1 MLSIKKD
8 TFPHFKQLDE
18 MDCGP
23 TCLRIICQYYGLQ
36 YSADE
41 LRKLSYKTRIGSNL
55 MGLSEAAEQIGFRTT
70 GFKIDI
76 GSLKEENPTPFIAH
90 WQQRH
95 FIVVYK
101 IEKGKVY
108 VSDPAYGKITF
119 TETEFLKG
127 WATSQYGE
135 GVILTLEP
143 TPNLKNSPSQQE
155 RVARE
160 GFKFLLSYLKGYRY
174 ILFQLFIGLIIGSLL
189 QLVFPFLTQ
198 SIIDIG
204 IRQHNL
210 SFIYLVLLG
219 QLVLFV
225 GRMFVEILRN
235 EILTHLSSR
244 INIHL
249 LTDFFIKLMKLP
261 ISFFDVKLTSDIL
274 QNIQDHQRIEKFLTS
289 GTLNII
295 FSALNLLIFGG
306 VLIYYNP
313 FIFLVFFVGSMFYF
327 LWVIYFLKKRADLD
341 YKRFAQLSANQS
353 KNLELI
359 QGMQEIKLHNAERQK
374 RWEWE
379 HLQIQLY
386 KINVKSLKIQQLQTL
401 GSSLI
406 NELKNIFITILAAK
420 LVLNG
425 EITLGMMLSISYII
439 GQLNT
444 PIHDLVEFMRLYQ
457 DAFLSIERINEV
469 HKKEEENKPPSKTTV
484 APEGEQNNFVE
495 LNSPLGAGGGIFL
508 QNISFKYI
516 SDSTSPMILSDIT
529 LTIPEN
535 KVTAIVGVS
544 GSGKTTLM
552 KILLKFYEP
561 NKGNILIGGVP
572 FENLVP
578 KTWRENCGVVMQE
591 GYIFSDTIAR
601 NIALGEEV
609 IDTKQ
614 LINAA
619 KIANIHDFIEELPN
633 SYNMMIGGNGIG
645 LSAGQKQ
652 RILIARAIYKN
663 PKYLF
668 FDEATSALDAN
679 NEKEII
685 SNLNEFLKGRTA
697 VIIAH
702 RLSTVRDADQIVVLD
717 KGRVAEIGNHE
728 ALVEKKGIYYQLIKN
743 QLELGK

>member
-8 TFPHFKQLDE
+8 KFPHFKQLDA

-23 TCLRIICQYYGLQ
+23 TCLRIICQFYNLSF
-36 YSADE
+36 SADE
-41 LRKLSYKTRIGSNL
+41 LRKLSYKTRTGSSL
-55 MGLSEAAEQIGFRTT
+55 MGISEAAEQIGFRTT
-70 GFKIDI
+70 GYKIDFE
-76 GSLKEENPTPFIAH
+76 SLKEEKPFPFIAH
-90 WQQRH
+90 WQQKH
-95 FIVVYK
+95 FIVIYK

-108 VSDPAYGKITF
+108 VSDPAYGKIAF
-119 TETEFLKG
+119 TEAEFLKG
-127 WATSQYGE
+127 WATSQYEE

-143 TPNLKNSPSQQE
+143 TANLKTQNLNFQPQK
-155 RVARE
+155 
-160 GFKFLLSYLKGYRY
+160 GNIKFLLSYLKGYRY

-210 SFIYLVLLG
+210 SFIYLVLMG

-225 GRMFVEILRN
+225 GRILVEVLRN

-261 ISFFDVKLTSDIL
+261 INFFDVKLTSDIL
-274 QNIQDHQRIEKFLTS
+274 QNINDHQRVEKFLTS

-295 FSALNLLIFGG
+295 FSAINLLVFGG
-306 VLIYYNP
+306 VLFFYNP
-313 FIFLVFFVGSMFYF
+313 LIFIVFFIGSLLYF
-327 LWVIYFLKKRADLD
+327 FWVIYFLKKRADLD
-341 YKRFAQLSANQS
+341 YKLFTQLSANQS

-359 QGMQEIKLHNAERQK
+359 QGMQEIKLHNAEKQK

-386 KINVKSLKIQQLQTL
+386 KINVKNLNIQQLQTL

-406 NELKNIFITILAAK
+406 NELKNIFITFLAAQ

-457 DAFLSIERINEV
+457 DATLSIERINEI
-469 HKKEEENKPPSKTTV
+469 HKKEEEIKHPNTESGKIVEFELPS
-484 APEGEQNNFVE
+484 
-495 LNSPLGAGGGIFL
+495 GAGGLFF
-508 QNISFKYI
+508 NDVSFKYI
-516 SDSTSPMILSDIT
+516 SDSTSLMVLSNIT

-552 KILLKFYEP
+552 KLLLKFYEP
-561 NKGNILIGGVP
+561 NSGKILIGETH
-572 FENLVP
+572 FRNLGASI
-578 KTWRENCGVVMQE
+578 WRENCGVVMQE

-601 NIALGEEV
+601 NIALGEEI

-645 LSAGQKQ
+645 LSTGQKQ

-663 PKYLF
+663 PQYLF

-685 SNLNEFLKGRTA
+685 TNLNDFLKGRTA

-717 KGRVAEIGNHE
+717 RGRIAEVGNHE
-728 ALVEKKGIYYQLIKN
+728 ALVKQKGMYYQLIKN
-743 QLELGK
+743 QLELGQ